1 MRRTAT
7 SARER
12 ITWPCTRLTKTR
24 QRPQTQIPLTTLD
37 LSLKRR
43 RRSIAGLAG
52 RRRMAPASS
61 KRQNSIGTEATPVI
75 LRTRTGTPFR
85 YSTSL
90 RSASDKRTGVDQP
103 ETRLVHRLKKRIVD
117 AIDHDDHDQR
127 DPDIRRRVIPASA
140 LFLGFLRGKG
150 HHRAENHQ
158 AALNTCQYARHRLP
172 SAA

>member
-24 QRPQTQIPLTTLD
+24 QRPRTQILLTTLD
-37 LSLKRR
+37 SSLKRR
-43 RRSIAGLAG
+43 RQSIAGLAG

-61 KRQNSIGTEATPVI
+61 KHQSSIGTEAIPAI
-75 LRTRTGTPFR
+75 LRTRMGTPFR
-85 YSTSL
+85 YSTSR
-90 RSASDKRTGVDQP
+90 RSAGNENGFDQP

-117 AIDHDDHDQR
+117 AVDHDDYDQR

-140 LFLGFLRGKG
+140 FFLGFLRGKG
-150 HHRAENHQ
+150 PHRGDENHQ
-158 AALNTCQYARHRLP
+158 EGIN
-172 SAA
+172 